1 MSSESGI
8 KKIEYQCNKC
18 QKQRNLNIPSR
29 LLQTDTL
36 STILEFVDVH
46 KCDQNNLSAVK
57 CFIDSSRTVRSQVHI
72 KSTHYGYETDRDF
85 SSVPDENE
93 MYKSLGIPIP
103 QKVAMSK
110 KVFEAPN
117 FKRINITGLEIKDKI
132 RNTTYIFEKSEEG
145 KKFTIK
151 SILGFIEVQVFIS
164 EKVTNRIYRE
174 WKQKLKSTQ
183 DTRKMSFPFAG
194 TRKWIQHAANIL
206 ETSVFLDEI
215 FLKLIAEFIDENIVE
230 EPTERNLVE
239 LDLLVSSTIAFP
251 KSSSDEFRRFN
262 TEQSILFS
270 EMSPNLRILAKDLM
284 VYFLTNQDKSIL
296 YSYKEMDINQ
306 SFNKFLFVMSHLVYE
321 GFLKINKLEFV

>member
-1 MSSESGI
+1 M
-8 KKIEYQCNKC
+8 
-18 QKQRNLNIPSR
+18 
-29 LLQTDTL
+29 
-36 STILEFVDVH
+36 
-46 KCDQNNLSAVK
+46 
-57 CFIDSSRTVRSQVHI
+57 VRSQVHI

-132 RNTTYIFEKSEEG
+132 RNVTYIFEKSEEG
-145 KKFTIK
+145 KKLTIK

-164 EKVTNRIYRE
+164 EKVTNRIYKE
-174 WKQKLKSTQ
+174 WKQKLKSTH
-183 DTRKMSFPFAG
+183 DSRKLSFPFTG
-194 TRKWIQHAANIL
+194 TRKWIQHAVNIL

-215 FLKLIAEFIDENIVE
+215 FLKLIAEFIDENIIE

-262 TEQSILFS
+262 TEQAILFS
-270 EMSPNLRILAKDLM
+270 EMSPNLRILSKDLM
-284 VYFLTNQDKSIL
+284 VYFLTNQEKSIL

-306 SFNKFLFVMSHLVYE
+306 SFNEFLFVMSHLVYE